1 MQALTSLKS
10 CSFKTTDLQVDQ
22 IYIVDVKR
30 QTQIT
35 FNLHILLC

>member
-1 MQALTSLKS
+1 MQALTSLKI

-35 FNLHILLC
+35 LHILLC